1 VLAPP
6 PPSSPPEQPPRLAL
20 AVRLAE
26 LTPYVPAPEDP
37 NFCDGEANGIPV
49 LLRLRKGGTLEIR
62 AEPPAALPEEL
73 EISRGSGGQLRMRSL
88 NPASGRRLLRLSPE
102 LHKSLEDLFES
113 WPQAR
118 VADGIVQLSIPPQ
131 ASEEQLRRAMRA
143 VLHTAWELASASE
156 ELAQRAE
163 QNRELAR
170 SHMPATEGS
179 KRFVKLLPSE
189 ATRAA
194 AIPHPEGLK
203 GVLREA
209 YGLLLRGGTEIE
221 AYEYLTRAGADE
233 LTAWYQLERVLR
245 EHDDDYK
252 KLGTRDVVRGFATLV
267 VAFLLFM
274 GQESWPWDT
283 SFTSLLTALG
293 ALWGT
298 LEVLRGADRFV
309 SGGQTEREL
318 RHRDKNPDW
327 GGPPILPGP

>member
-1 VLAPP
+1 
-6 PPSSPPEQPPRLAL
+6 
-20 AVRLAE
+20 VRVAE
-26 LTPYVPAPEDP
+26 LVPYVPAPEDP
-37 NFCDGEANGIPV
+37 NFCDGEADGIPV

-62 AEPPAALPEEL
+62 AEPPAPLPEEL
-73 EISRGSGGQLRMRSL
+73 EISRGSGGQLQVRSL

-102 LHKSLEDLFES
+102 LHKALEDLFAS

-131 ASEEQLRRAMRA
+131 ANEAELRRAMRA

-163 QNRELAR
+163 QNRERAR
-170 SHMPATEGS
+170 SLPTPEGG
-179 KRFVKLLPSE
+179 KRFVKLLPSEE

-209 YGLLLRGGTEIE
+209 YGLLLRGGTEVE

-245 EHDDDYK
+245 QHDADYQ
-252 KLGTRDVVRGFATLV
+252 KLGTRDILRGFGTLV
-267 VAFLLFM
+267 LAFLLFI
-274 GQESWPWDT
+274 GQESWFWTPG
-283 SFTSLLTALG
+283 LTYLFVAG
-293 ALWGT
+293 AGFWGT
-298 LEVLRGADRFV
+298 LWVLLGSNRFIN
-309 SGGQTEREL
+309 GGETEREL
-318 RHRDKNPDW
+318 RHRDKHPDW

>member
-1 VLAPP
+1 LAAPP
-6 PPSSPPEQPPRLAL
+6 PPASPPEQPPRLAL

-26 LTPYVPAPEDP
+26 LVPYVPPPEDP
-37 NFCDGEANGIPV
+37 SFCDGEADGIRV
-49 LLRLRKGGTLEIR
+49 LLRLSKGGTLEIR

-73 EISRGSGGQLRMRSL
+73 EISRGSGGPFRVRSL
-88 NPASGRRLLRLSPE
+88 NPASGRRLLSLSPE
-102 LHKSLEDLFES
+102 LHKSLEDLFAT
-113 WPQAR
+113 WPHAR
-118 VADGIVQLSIPPQ
+118 VADGIVQLSVPPQ
-131 ASEEQLRRAMRA
+131 APEEQLRRALRA

-170 SHMPATEGS
+170 SHVPDPEGS

-209 YGLLLRGGTEIE
+209 YGLLLRGGTEVE
-221 AYEYLTRAGADE
+221 AYDYLTRAGADE

-245 EHDDDYK
+245 EHDADYQ

-267 VAFLLFM
+267 LVVLLFM
-274 GQESWPWDT
+274 GQESWPWAPRLT
-283 SFTSLLTALG
+283 FFLTALG
-293 ALWGT
+293 GLWGT
-298 LEVLRGADRFV
+298 LGVLQGADRFIF
-309 SGGQTEREL
+309 GGQTEREQC
-318 RHRDKNPDW
+318 HQDKNPDW
-327 GGPPILPGP
+327 GGRP